1 MKKLLS
7 FSLVFALITVLFWGC
22 TKSSNNPPTLPPAS
36 SFSIDFSNFKTAT
49 KSASIDP
56 QTKGITTNINWFLA
70 VTNASFWNLMLTVN
84 LAIPVAAFNKA
95 VENKPVYIN
104 NNTWEWKFS
113 VPVIGSTYN
122 ARLTGLVKTDSI
134 KWDMFISKDGV
145 GSFNEFSWFTGTS
158 ALDGKGGT
166 WILNHSQAYQD
177 PLIKIDWKV
186 NGTAI
191 GSIKY
196 TYVRELKDNGAAD
209 LFNSSFIQYGLTS
222 GTLNAF
228 YNIHFN
234 NSTTISDFKDV
245 NIEWNTTTHNG
256 HIKAF
261 HYYQDNNWH
270 CWDGTGVDVT
280 CN

>member
-7 FSLVFALITVLFWGC
+7 VSLVFALIAVLFWGC
-22 TKSSNNPPTLPPAS
+22 TKSSNNPPALPPAS
-36 SFSIDFSNFKTAT
+36 SFSIDFSNFKSTV
-49 KSASIDP
+49 KSVNITGE
-56 QTKGITTNINWFLA
+56 TKGITTAINWFLA
-70 VTNASFWNLMLTVN
+70 VTNVSFWNTLLSVN
-84 LAIPVAAFNKA
+84 FVIPVAVFNKA
-95 VENKPVYIN
+95 VENKPVYVN
-104 NNTWEWKFS
+104 NNTWEWKYS
-113 VPVIGSTYN
+113 APAAGSTYN
-122 ARLTGLVKTDSI
+122 ARLTGQIKTDSI
-134 KWDMFISKDGV
+134 KWEMFISKDGT
-145 GSFNEFSWFTGTS
+145 GPFPEFSWFTGTS

-186 NGTAI
+186 TGTAI

-196 TYVRELKDNGAAD
+196 TYIRELKDNGAAD
-209 LFNSSFIQYGLTS
+209 LFNSSYIQYGLTS

-234 NSTTISDFKDV
+234 NSTTTSDFKDV
-245 NIEWNTTTHNG
+245 NIEWNTTSHNG

-270 CWDGTGVDVT
+270 CWDGTGADVT